1 MDKQKI
7 LDALFQAGLLPQW
20 FPRKVAAVPEL
31 TGELHNAVIGFLA
44 QTPSMLMLL
53 NQEDLT
59 KETEQQNLPGSTHQY
74 PNWRR
79 KMKFTVEELRY
90 SGLAQDFAAM
100 FRNWLLRTA
109 RTRIAANERSRDRE
123 GAVAPSS
130 GTH

>member
-1 MDKQKI
+1 
-7 LDALFQAGLLPQW
+7 
-20 FPRKVAAVPEL
+20 VAAVPEL
-31 TGELHNAVIGFLA
+31 TGELHNAIIGFLA
-44 QTPSMLMLL
+44 QTPSMIMLL

-100 FRNWLLRTA
+100 FRNALVRTGRTHIAERLL
-109 RTRIAANERSRDRE
+109 AAEQSLDIE
-123 GAVAPSS
+123 GAVAPS
-130 GTH
+130 GRAH